1 MVRFKCLLF
10 EETLARVLRAC
21 FTGAIY
27 VLLGAVVRRPRSVA
41 WNSSDCFELFSPLN
55 NVWIDRPLMSCRSD
69 RDWFAFIWWHLPDR
83 RKTPRADHTWQ
94 NPPRLNHRPP
104 KLTLRGKSV
113 ILMIYEMNHMWT
125 AEMKWNEEMI
135 VAVNAIYAIA

>member
-41 WNSSDCFELFSPLN
+41 
-55 NVWIDRPLMSCRSD
+55 
-69 RDWFAFIWWHLPDR
+69 
-83 RKTPRADHTWQ
+83 
-94 NPPRLNHRPP
+94 
-104 KLTLRGKSV
+104 
-113 ILMIYEMNHMWT
+113 
-125 AEMKWNEEMI
+125 
-135 VAVNAIYAIA
+135 